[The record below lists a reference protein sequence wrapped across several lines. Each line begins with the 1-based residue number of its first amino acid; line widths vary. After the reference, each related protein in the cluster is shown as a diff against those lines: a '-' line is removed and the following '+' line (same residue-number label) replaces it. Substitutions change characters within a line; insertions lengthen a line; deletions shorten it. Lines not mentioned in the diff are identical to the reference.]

1 MGPGRIPRQRHLQHG
16 TRTTTTKEVTL
27 KNRIALATAATAFA
41 AGSLAAF
48 ALAAS
53 TTVGSATSSALGA
66 RVATSASGRT
76 LYALSGESPHHLLCK
91 SHECLAV
98 WPPLT
103 VSSKSAHLKAGSG
116 VHGHLALIKRSSSS
130 WQVTL
135 NGIPLYRYSGDSGRA
150 EDNGQ
155 GIESFGGTWHAV
167 LATGKASTKANAPSP
182 GAAPPMSPAYP
193 GY

>member
-1 MGPGRIPRQRHLQHG
+1 LR
-16 TRTTTTKEVTL
+16 K
-27 KNRIALATAATAFA
+27 RIALATAATTFA

-48 ALAAS
+48 ALAATT
-53 TTVGSATSSALGA
+53 TTVSSATSSALGA
-66 RVATSASGRT
+66 KVAVNAKGRT
-76 LYALSGESPHHLLCK
+76 LYALSGESTHHLLCK
-91 SHECLAV
+91 SHECFEA

-103 VSSKSAHLKAGSG
+103 VSSKSAHLKAGAG
-116 VHGHLALIKRSSSS
+116 LHGHLALIKRSSSS

-135 NGIPLYRYSGDSGRA
+135 NGIPLYRFSGDSGRA

-167 LATGKASTKANAPSP
+167 LATGKASTKASTSSP